1 VTDLVLIPG
10 LQGRWEYMKRAVDAL
25 VRSFRVVTLS
35 LADELLAGAR
45 FDSSRG
51 MDSYVDQIE
60 RTLDQLGLTR
70 AAVCG
75 VSLGGLIALRFAA
88 ERPERTSALILVS
101 TPGPHWTIS
110 PHQRL
115 FARFPRLSAPLFFAG
130 LPGRLRAELVCALPD
145 GRERRKLAWEQART
159 LVRAPLSPSR
169 MAARALVIG
178 TANTVSDCARVNVPT
193 LIVTGEPRL
202 DRVVPVEGVEG
213 TSEYARIIAGAR
225 LVQLDRTGHLGCI
238 TRPQE
243 FAAVLADFVHT
254 ARQIPAR
261 PVEELGGP
269 DRGLP
274 GSTEDAG
281 HHAA

>member
-1 VTDLVLIPG
+1 VIDLVFIPG

-25 VRSFRVVTLS
+25 VESFRVVTFS
-35 LADELLAGAR
+35 LADEPVAGAL

-60 RTLDQLGLTR
+60 GKLDQLGLTR
-70 AAVCG
+70 AVMCG
-75 VSLGGLIALRFAA
+75 VSFGGLIALRFAA
-88 ERPERTSALILVS
+88 ERPERTSALILAS
-101 TPGPHWTIS
+101 TPGPRWTIAPS
-110 PHQRL
+110 QRL

-130 LPGRLRAELVCALPD
+130 IPGRLRAELLCAVPD
-145 GRERRKLAWEQART
+145 RRERMTLAWEQART
-159 LVRAPLSPSR
+159 LARARLSPSR

-178 TANTVSDCARVNVPT
+178 TADTVSACARVTSPT

-202 DRVVPVEGVEG
+202 DRIVPVEGAEG
-213 TSEYARIIAGAR
+213 TSEYARMIAGAR

-238 TRPQE
+238 TRPRD
-243 FAAVLADFVHT
+243 FTAVLADFMRT
-254 ARQIPAR
+254 ARGISPPR
-261 PVEELGGP
+261 VEELDL

-274 GSTEDAG
+274 APADDAD